1 MGICDTWKS
10 SDINRGVEECKA
22 TAGALLLDVRTPEEY
37 RESHIPG
44 SENVPL
50 LQLEDLYSVVEKE
63 DTALYVYCYSGSR
76 SRMAADQLIDM
87 GYTNVH
93 NIGGIVSYRGK
104 VER

>member
-1 MGICDTWKS
+1 MRVFEFLKS
-10 SDINRGVEECKA
+10 SDINRGVAECKS
-22 TAGALLLDVRTPEEY
+22 TAGARLLDVRTPEEY
-37 RESHIPG
+37 LESHIPG

-50 LQLEDLYSVVEKE
+50 LQLEDLYGEVDA

-76 SRMAADQLIDM
+76 SRMAAEQLLDM

-93 NIGGIVSYRGK
+93 NIGGIVSYRGQ

>member
-1 MGICDTWKS
+1 MGIGDVWKS
-10 SDINRGVEECKA
+10 SDINRGVEECRA

-50 LQLEDLYSVVEKE
+50 LQLEDLYAEVDP

-76 SRMAADQLIDM
+76 SRMAADQLVDM
-87 GYTNVH
+87 GYTNVC

>member
-1 MGICDTWKS
+1 MDFWKS
-10 SDINRGVEECKA
+10 SDINRGVAECEA
-22 TAGALLLDVRTPEEY
+22 TAGARLLDVRTPEEY
-37 RESHIPG
+37 LESHIPG

-50 LQLEDLYSVVEKE
+50 LQLEDLYGEVDP

-76 SRMAADQLIDM
+76 SRMAAEQLLDM

-93 NIGGIVSYRGK
+93 NIGGIVSYRGQ

>member
-44 SENVPL
+44 SANVPL
-50 LQLEDLYSVVEKE
+50 LQLEDLYSLVEKE

>member
-1 MGICDTWKS
+1 MGICEAWKS

-22 TAGALLLDVRTPEEY
+22 TPGALLLDVRTPEEY

-50 LQLEDLYSVVEKE
+50 LELEDLYAEVDA

-76 SRMAADQLIDM
+76 SRMAADQLVDM

>member
-1 MGICDTWKS
+1 ML
-10 SDINRGVEECKA
+10 A
-22 TAGALLLDVRTPEEY
+22 TSAQYAEVDA
-37 RESHIPG
+37 
-44 SENVPL
+44 
-50 LQLEDLYSVVEKE
+50 

>member
-1 MGICDTWKS
+1 MGIGDGWQS
-10 SDINRGVEECKA
+10 SDINRGVEACKA
-22 TAGALLLDVRTPEEY
+22 TPGALLLDVRTPEEY

-50 LQLEDLYSVVEKE
+50 LELEDLYAEVDA

-76 SRMAADQLIDM
+76 SRMAADQLVDM
-87 GYTNVH
+87 GYTNVY

>member
-1 MGICDTWKS
+1 MGMFECIKS

-50 LQLEDLYSVVEKE
+50 LQLENLYGEVEE

-76 SRMAADQLIDM
+76 SRMATEQLVDL

-93 NIGGIVSYRGK
+93 NIGGIVSYRGE

>member
-1 MGICDTWKS
+1 MGICEAWKS
-10 SDINRGVEECKA
+10 SDINRGVEACKA
-22 TAGALLLDVRTPEEY
+22 TPGALLLDVRTPEEY

-50 LQLEDLYSVVEKE
+50 LQLEDLYAEVDA

-93 NIGGIVSYRGK
+93 NIGGIVSYRGN